1 MSGQSTTYAVRQ
13 VFYAGVGGI
22 TAVLC
27 AAGGVA
33 FWGIWS
39 SYALFVFSAVGVSYV
54 VWNTG
59 LTYVL
64 DEVGLTRSTRWGTQ
78 RLVHWSDVSKLKYF
92 ERGMTL
98 VLLRRDGSRLNI
110 QCGELPDAEAFISD
124 MDRRV
129 DNHGGFGL

>member
-1 MSGQSTTYAVRQ
+1 MSGQSTTYTVRQ
-13 VFYAGVGGI
+13 IFYAGVGGI

-27 AAGGVA
+27 AAGAVA

-59 LTYVL
+59 LTYIL
-64 DEVGLTRSTRWGTQ
+64 DEVGLTRSTRWSTQ
-78 RLVHWSDVSKLKYF
+78 RLVHWTDVSKMKYF

-98 VLLRRDGSRLNI
+98 VLLRRNGSRLAI
-110 QCGELPDAEAFISD
+110 QCGELPDPEAFTTD
-124 MDRRV
+124 MERRV
-129 DNHGGFGL
+129 DNHRGL